1 MITIHNYQQFGL
13 LLAMSN
19 DPYLKEKYTKPYK
32 EYGDDATNFS
42 MYPVLEEEYLFKVE
56 RLPYSI
62 RLHPSDDKSENDFN
76 AKYSD
81 LLNKAEQEH
90 EELVNKCK
98 TNGHINI
105 PYREGY

>member
-1 MITIHNYQQFGL
+1 MITIHHYQNFRL
-13 LLAMSN
+13 LMEMSN
-19 DPYLKEKYTKPYK
+19 DQYLKAKYTRPDK
-32 EYGDDATNFS
+32 EFKDLANFS
-42 MYPVLEEEYLFKVE
+42 MYSVLEEEYLFKIE

-62 RLHPSDDKSENDFN
+62 RLHPSDDKSEHDFN

-81 LLNKAEQEH
+81 LLNKAEIEH

-105 PYREGY
+105 PYRQGH